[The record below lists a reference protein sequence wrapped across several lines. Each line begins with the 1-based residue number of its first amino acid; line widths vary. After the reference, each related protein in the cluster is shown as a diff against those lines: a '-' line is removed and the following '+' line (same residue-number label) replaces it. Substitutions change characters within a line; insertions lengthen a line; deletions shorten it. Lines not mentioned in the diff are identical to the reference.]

1 MDVQQGRRK
10 IKTILALLTAVL
22 LLGGSA
28 VGSVTA
34 SMSGTVKDATG
45 AAVPGATVTA
55 KNVETGITQTLSTND
70 QGYYSF
76 PTLSLGHYELN
87 VQQAGFRPFHETGLL
102 LEVNSVLTVDVTLQ
116 VGDVKET
123 SKRRLR

>member
-1 MDVQQGRRK
+1 MDVHQGRHK

-28 VGSVTA
+28 FGSVTA
-34 SMSGTVKDATG
+34 SMSGTVKDTTG

-87 VQQAGFRPFHETGLL
+87 VPTGGIPAF
-102 LEVNSVLTVDVTLQ
+102 S
-116 VGDVKET
+116 
-123 SKRRLR
+123 